1 MNEKTLALT
10 DAQIVTPMG
19 IYPGTLHIAGGKI
32 VSIEKKMER
41 RADRVMDVEGKLVF
55 PGFIDG
61 HVHMM
66 DPGHTECEEFDRGT
80 AAAAKSGVTTVIEHP
95 RTVPPVLEPK
105 ILKEKAEYLKK
116 KTVINFG
123 LLGGIIST
131 NLDQA
136 YPMWE
141 AGALGFKVF
150 TVEVHET
157 PPLLAGEL
165 AQLFRSISRFGGVT
179 LIHAEDDSIVKAN
192 EKELRASGRKDYM
205 LHTEMHTP
213 EAQMAAV
220 EMVLFVANYALKGE
234 ARAIFAHISDP
245 ACLYKINE
253 ARLKGIQVYAET
265 MPHYLHLIYEDLK
278 KKGPFVKFTPTVRS
292 PEVVAEMWSCFNR
305 DLIHLVSTD
314 HAPQPREVVEQGL
327 SDIWKSPLTTGAN
340 IDVGSRLMLNAVSQG
355 KTTAIRL
362 ARVMSETPARLY
374 GLYPRK
380 GVIQVGSD
388 ADLVVVDMSR
398 KEKITPE
405 SIVSKGGWTMYDGM
419 EIQGAP
425 VITFVAGEIVYD
437 YGKVVGKPG
446 MGQFITRSPLP

>member
-1 MNEKTLALT
+1 M
-10 DAQIVTPMG
+10 I
-19 IYPGTLHIAGGKI
+19 
-32 VSIEKKMER
+32 
-41 RADRVMDVEGKLVF
+41 DVNGNLVF

-80 AAAAKSGVTTVIEHP
+80 AAAAKAGVTTVIEHP
-95 RTVPPVLEPK
+95 RTVPPVFEAR
-105 ILKEKAEYLKK
+105 ILKEKADYLKK
-116 KTVINFG
+116 KAVVNFG
-123 LLGGIIST
+123 LLGGIISN
-131 NLDQA
+131 NLNQA
-136 YPMWE
+136 QNLWE

-157 PPLLAGEL
+157 PPLLSGEL
-165 AQLFRSISRFGGVT
+165 AQLFRSMSRFGGVA

-192 EKELRASGRKDYM
+192 EKELKASGRKDYM

-220 EMVLFVANYALKGE
+220 EMVLFVANYSLRGE
-234 ARAIFAHISDP
+234 AKVIFAHISDP
-245 ACLYKINE
+245 ECLQRINE
-253 ARLKGIQVYAET
+253 AKLKGLQVYAET
-265 MPHYLHLIYEDLK
+265 MPHYLHLTYDDLM
-278 KKGPFVKFTPTVRS
+278 KKGPYVKFTPTVRS
-292 PEVVAEMWSCFNR
+292 PEVVSEMWTCFNR

-314 HAPQPREVVEQGL
+314 HAPQPRAVVEEGL
-327 SDIWKSPLTTGAN
+327 TDIWKSPLTTGAN
-340 IDVGSRLMLNAVSQG
+340 IEVGSRLMLNAVNQG
-355 KTTAIRL
+355 KTTLSRL
-362 ARVMSETPARLY
+362 ARVMSEGPARLY

-388 ADLVVVDMSR
+388 ADLVVVDMKR

-425 VITFVAGEIVYD
+425 IMTFLGGELIYD
-437 YGKVVGKPG
+437 HGKVLGQPG
-446 MGQFITRSPLP
+446 AGQFITR